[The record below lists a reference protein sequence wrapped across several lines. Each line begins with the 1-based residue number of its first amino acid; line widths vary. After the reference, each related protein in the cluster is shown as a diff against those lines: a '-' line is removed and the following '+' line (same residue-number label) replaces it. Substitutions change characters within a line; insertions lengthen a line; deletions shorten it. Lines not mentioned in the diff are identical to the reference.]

1 MSGAQHGDAQRGGP
15 QDFQEI
21 GLQPHLR
28 SCEEKEEVVVLLII
42 RNWAGPVK
50 TTQDAD
56 PFELSASCVGVV
68 PSLAPAE
75 FCTTNKGLLSVD
87 TPW

>member
-1 MSGAQHGDAQRGGP
+1 MRR
-15 QDFQEI
+15 
-21 GLQPHLR
+21 PHLTFAER
-28 SCEEKEEVVVLLII
+28 QKGVRLGYFELL
-42 RNWAGPVK
+42 AGPAV

-56 PFELSASCVGVV
+56 SFELSASCVGVV